1 MGGFR
6 GRYEIAVVAR
16 GSSVVGLHNAREER
30 MTFLKDFVNVLS
42 EASISFLL
50 LSSAFGFIVFFNLMD
65 GRVRSK
71 GGSAFVVFGVLL
83 AILGIF
89 IRPLLYLAVAYFLL
103 MFVLAN
109 LGGRLWDR
117 KTGFWALVF
126 GLLGFFVSF
135 LDPNFYLIAA
145 KPDNVPIGAMIFLLA
160 IFTWIALR
168 KAYLNDK
175 QIATGGI
182 PWEKTESD
190 EKLFTWPDLV
200 YTEMMCMIFLTV
212 IMIVWSV
219 SLRAPLEEAANP
231 TSSPNPAKAP
241 WYFLGLQEMLV
252 YFDPWLAGVVLP
264 TLIIV
269 GLMAIPY
276 IDTNPRGNGYYSF
289 RERKWELGIFLYGF
303 LVLWSF
309 LIITGTFLRGPNWNF
324 FGPYE
329 YWDPN
334 KLVPLVNVDLSE
346 LIWVKFLGMSLPKLW
361 PIRELPGI
369 VLVLAYL
376 GLPPLL
382 ALGPFKRFY
391 LKMGAP
397 RYYVGTFLFLI
408 MMSLPIKMVLRWLFN
423 LKYILHIQEI
433 FFNI

>member
-1 MGGFR
+1 
-6 GRYEIAVVAR
+6 
-16 GSSVVGLHNAREER
+16 
-30 MTFLKDFVNVLS
+30 MTFLKDFINVLS
-42 EASISFLL
+42 AASISFLL
-50 LSSAFGFIVFFNLMD
+50 LSSIFAFIVHFNLSD
-65 GRVRSK
+65 GRLRSK
-71 GGSAFVVFGVLL
+71 VGSLFVAIGVLF
-83 AILGIF
+83 AFAGIF
-89 IRPLLYLAVAYFLL
+89 IRPLLYLAVAYFLI
-103 MFVLAN
+103 MFALAN

-117 KTGFWALVF
+117 KTGRWLLIFAL
-126 GLLGFFVSF
+126 GGFFVSM

-175 QIATGGI
+175 QIERGGI

-200 YTEMMCMIFLTV
+200 YTEMMCMILLTAV
-212 IMIVWSV
+212 MIVWSV

-269 GLMAIPY
+269 GLMAVPY
-276 IDTNPRGNGYYSF
+276 IDTNPKGNGYFSF

-346 LIWVKFLGMSLPKLW
+346 LIWVKFLSMPLPKLW
-361 PIRELPGI
+361 IIREVPGI
-369 VLVLAYL
+369 LIVLAYL

-382 ALGPFKRFY
+382 AIGPFRRFY
-391 LKMGAP
+391 LKMGPP
-397 RYYVGTFLFLI
+397 RYYVGTFLFLF
-408 MMSLPIKMVLRWLFN
+408 MLALPIKMVLRWLFN
-423 LKYILHIQEI
+423 LKYIVHIQEI

>member
-1 MGGFR
+1 
-6 GRYEIAVVAR
+6 
-16 GSSVVGLHNAREER
+16 
-30 MTFLKDFVNVLS
+30 MTFLKDFINVLS
-42 EASISFLL
+42 ASSISFLL
-50 LSSAFGFIVFFNLMD
+50 LTSIFSFLIFFNMLD
-65 GRVRSK
+65 GKLKSK
-71 GGSAFVVFGVLL
+71 GGYTFLVVGILFVVVGL
-83 AILGIF
+83 AVK
-89 IRPLLYLAVAYFLL
+89 PLLYFGIAYLAL
-103 MFVLAN
+103 MFGLAH
-109 LGGRLWDR
+109 LGGRVWDA
-117 KTGFWALVF
+117 KVGKWLLIAGAAGF
-126 GLLGFFVSF
+126 GLSMF
-135 LDPNFYLIAA
+135 DPNFFLIAA
-145 KPDNVPIGAMIFLLA
+145 KPDNVPIGAMIFLLG

-168 KAYLNDK
+168 KAYYNDH
-175 QIATGGI
+175 QIAVGGI
-182 PWEKTESD
+182 PYEKTESD

-200 YTEMMCMIFLTV
+200 YTEMLCMILLTIV
-212 IMIVWSV
+212 MIVWSV
-219 SLRAPLEEAANP
+219 VLRAPLEEAANP

-276 IDTNPRGNGYYSF
+276 IDTNPKGNGYYSF

-334 KLVPLVNVDLSE
+334 KLVPLVNIDLSE
-346 LIWVKFLGMSLPKLW
+346 LIWVKALGMPLPKLW
-361 PIRELPGI
+361 IIREIFGI
-369 VLVLAYL
+369 ALCLAYL
-376 GLPPLL
+376 ALPPIL
-382 ALGPFKRFY
+382 AAGPFRRFY
-391 LKMGAP
+391 LKMGPP
-397 RYYVGTFLFLI
+397 RFYVGAFLFLI

-423 LKYILHIQEI
+423 LKYIVHIQEI

>member
-1 MGGFR
+1 
-6 GRYEIAVVAR
+6 
-16 GSSVVGLHNAREER
+16 
-30 MTFLKDFVNVLS
+30 MTFLKDFINVLS
-42 EASISFLL
+42 AASISFLL
-50 LSSAFGFIVFFNLMD
+50 LSSVFAFIVYFNLSD
-65 GRVRSK
+65 GRIRSK
-71 GGSAFVVFGVLL
+71 GGSLFVAIGVLF
-83 AILGIF
+83 AVAGIF
-89 IRPLLYLAVAYFLL
+89 IRPLLYLAVAYFLI
-103 MFVLAN
+103 MFALAN

-117 KTGFWALVF
+117 KV
-126 GLLGFFVSF
+126 GLRLLIFTLAAFFVSM

-145 KPDNVPIGAMIFLLA
+145 KPDNVPIGAMIFLLG

-175 QIATGGI
+175 QIERGGI

-200 YTEMMCMIFLTV
+200 YTEMMCMILLTV

-276 IDTNPRGNGYYSF
+276 IDTNPKGNGYFSF

-346 LIWVKFLGMSLPKLW
+346 LIWVKFLSMPLPKLW
-361 PIRELPGI
+361 IIRELPGI
-369 VLVLAYL
+369 LLVLAYL

-382 ALGPFKRFY
+382 AIGPFRRFY

-397 RYYVGTFLFLI
+397 RYYVGTFLFLF
-408 MMSLPIKMVLRWLFN
+408 MLSLPIKMVLRWLFN
-423 LKYILHIQEI
+423 LKYIVHIQEI